1 MLMLREPTPA
11 YGLAGLVMLYAVG
24 LMVVVWALAGFGQ
37 IDFTAAGP
45 LALPAG
51 AATAA
56 TALAVGPR
64 LQAYKIKTRV
74 VYLASV
80 GAVWAFF
87 GAAWPTAQAF
97 EDAAVAGA
105 QMGVEAMMFQAAVG
119 AAIGAV
125 AGVIGG
131 AAAMVMC
138 IDGGR

>member
-1 MLMLREPTPA
+1 MLMLREPTLA
-11 YGLAGLVMLYAVG
+11 YGLAGLVVLYAVG
-24 LMVVVWALAGFGQ
+24 LMIVVWAVAGFGQ

-56 TALAVGPR
+56 TALAVGAR
-64 LQAYKIKTRV
+64 LRAYKIKTRV
-74 VYLASV
+74 MYLASV

-87 GAAWPTAQAF
+87 GAAWPTVQAF
-97 EDAAVAGA
+97 EDVAAGA
-105 QMGVEAMMFQAAVG
+105 AQQGLEAMMLQAAIG

-125 AGVIGG
+125 SGVCGG

-138 IDGGR
+138 LQGGR